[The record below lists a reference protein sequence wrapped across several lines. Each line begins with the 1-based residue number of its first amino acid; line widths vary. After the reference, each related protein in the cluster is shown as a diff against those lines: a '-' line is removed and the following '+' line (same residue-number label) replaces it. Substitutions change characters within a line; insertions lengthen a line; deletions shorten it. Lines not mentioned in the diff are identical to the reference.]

1 MLKFKMKGKKM
12 LIAEQ
17 ITIPF
22 ETELV
27 YSNAL
32 EKGFQREI
40 QTGKKGVI
48 IKKYKVDENT
58 GLKYIVESVYSKKV
72 NRVIEVGTNT
82 MLHEDVD
89 EIQKSTVKSFSLDI
103 DIRDDIPKTAARM
116 LSDVFLPLGT
126 IRMYVQ

>member
-103 DIRDDIPKTAARM
+103 DIRDDIPKAAARM